1 MTGADAPGGSE
12 AADDRPTV
20 MVVVGTRPEAIKMAP
35 VVGALRRPGGPTRV
49 RLVLTGQHTDLV
61 DGALRTFGLEPDLDL
76 EIMQEGQTLYDVATG
91 CLDGIRSALQHERP
105 GMVLVQ
111 GDTATVFF
119 SALAGYFEGV
129 ATGHLEAGLRSGD
142 LRSPFPEEGFRR
154 LTGVL
159 ADLHFAPTPDA
170 RENLL
175 REGIPESRI
184 HVTGNTV
191 VDALLQVVNQSGG
204 ARQPQLRQLLEGRRP
219 FALLTAHRRESFGE
233 PLRRTF
239 KAIRS
244 LLELEPELEI
254 IYPVHPNPK
263 VMGPAQELLG
273 GHPRVHLVEPLAY
286 EDLALGLQGASLI
299 LTDSGGIQEEAPT
312 FGTPLLVLR
321 EVTER
326 PEGIRAGVAE
336 LVGTDPDRIIARA
349 RAILNE
355 PGDNR
360 GTRRRANPY
369 GDGRAA
375 LRVAE
380 AVEAF
385 LARSPAQAQPPS
397 AHTPPATSDVAD
409 SDVEKRS

>member
-1 MTGADAPGGSE
+1 MTRPDGPADVSPARE
-12 AADDRPTV
+12 RPTV

-35 VVGALRRPGGPTRV
+35 VVEALRRPGGPAQV
-49 RLVLTGQHTDLV
+49 HLVLTGQHTDLV
-61 DGALRTFGLEPDLDL
+61 DGALESFGLEPDLDL
-76 EIMQEGQTLYDVATG
+76 AIMQEGQSLYDVATG
-91 CLDGIRSALQHERP
+91 CLEGIRSVLQDLRP

-119 SALAGYFEGV
+119 SALVGYFEGV
-129 ATGHLEAGLRSGD
+129 ATGHVEAGLRSGN

-170 RENLL
+170 RANLL
-175 REGIPESRI
+175 REGIPDDRI

-191 VDALLQVVNQSGG
+191 VDALLQVVARSGG
-204 ARQPQLRQLLEGRRP
+204 ATRPELKRLLEAEQP
-219 FALLTAHRRESFGE
+219 FLLLTAHRRESFGA
-233 PLRRTF
+233 PIRRIF
-239 KAIRS
+239 EAVRS
-244 LLELEPELEI
+244 LLAQEPELEVL
-254 IYPVHPNPK
+254 YPVHPNPN
-263 VMGPAQELLG
+263 VLEPARELLG
-273 GHPRVHLVEPLAY
+273 AHPRVHLVEPLAY
-286 EDLALGLQGASLI
+286 RDLALSLQGAALI

-336 LVGTDPDRIIARA
+336 LVGTDPELIVARA
-349 RAILNE
+349 RALLRE
-355 PGDNR
+355 PDHQR
-360 GTRRRANPY
+360 RTRRRANPY

-385 LARSPAQAQPPS
+385 LARGPGSYGGVSSDS
-397 AHTPPATSDVAD
+397 AATEERA
-409 SDVEKRS
+409 

>member
-1 MTGADAPGGSE
+1 MTRPDGPADVSPARG
-12 AADDRPTV
+12 RPTV

-35 VVGALRRPGGPTRV
+35 VVEALRRPGGAAQV
-49 RLVLTGQHTDLV
+49 HLVLTGQHTDLV
-61 DGALRTFGLEPDLDL
+61 DGALESFGLEPDLDL
-76 EIMQEGQTLYDVATG
+76 AIMQEGQTLYDVATG
-91 CLDGIRSALQHERP
+91 CLEGIRSVLQEFRP

-129 ATGHLEAGLRSGD
+129 ATGHVEAGLRSGN

-170 RENLL
+170 RANLL
-175 REGIPESRI
+175 REGIPEHRI

-191 VDALLQVVNQSGG
+191 VDALLQVVERSGG
-204 ARQPQLRQLLEGRRP
+204 ATRPELRKLLEAEQP
-219 FALLTAHRRESFGE
+219 FLLLTAHRRESFGA
-233 PLRRTF
+233 PIRRIF
-239 KAIRS
+239 EAVRS
-244 LLELEPELEI
+244 LLDQEPELEVL
-254 IYPVHPNPK
+254 YPVHPNPN
-263 VMGPAQELLG
+263 VLEPARELLG
-273 GHPRVHLVEPLAY
+273 AHPRIHLVEPLAY
-286 EDLALGLQGASLI
+286 PDLALSLQGAALI

-336 LVGTDPDRIIARA
+336 LVGTDPELIVSRA
-349 RAILNE
+349 RALLRE
-355 PGDNR
+355 SDR
-360 GTRRRANPY
+360 QRRTRRRANPY

-375 LRVAE
+375 VRVAE

-385 LARSPAQAQPPS
+385 LARGPASSGGVFSDS
-397 AHTPPATSDVAD
+397 AVTEERA
-409 SDVEKRS
+409 